1 MLQISWWYI
10 GRGRVFPR
18 PKGAGRR
25 WVCLSADARRSLARS
40 LSRARALHLRR
51 GRQRQRIASRS
62 QRQSSIRTDGRTDRR
77 TDPRWDSEYVRVME
91 RRAGVT
97 RAGCC
102 CCYGGM
108 RMQWCIIFA
117 WALCNVREG
126 KRCCLVRWTLDL
138 HCAAADAAVA
148 PLHPSLNGG
157 TQRFMMLW

>member
-1 MLQISWWYI
+1 MMLQISWWYAEGGVSSRVQK
-10 GRGRVFPR
+10 GRG
-18 PKGAGRR
+18 AGGCVSQLMR
-25 WVCLSADARRSLARS
+25 AARS
-40 LSRARALHLRR
+40 LPFSRARTSSPSRASAAAHRVRNGLAASERTD
-51 GRQRQRIASRS
+51 RQ
-62 QRQSSIRTDGRTDRR
+62 TDGRIRGETVSMCEWWRD
-77 TDPRWDSEYVRVME
+77 
-91 RRAGVT
+91 AGVT

-138 HCAAADAAVA
+138 HCAADAAVA

-157 TQRFMMLW
+157 IQRFMMLW